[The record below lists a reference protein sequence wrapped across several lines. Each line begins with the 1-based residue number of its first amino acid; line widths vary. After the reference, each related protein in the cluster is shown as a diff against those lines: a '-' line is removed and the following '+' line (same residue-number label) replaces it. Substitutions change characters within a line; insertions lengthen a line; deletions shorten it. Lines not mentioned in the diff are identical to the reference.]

1 MPGSSIPIQQPGGTG
16 LGGLN
21 PLSGTGQS
29 FTSGSQILGTLPQA
43 GGHPPTGGQL
53 PFGGHPHAGGQPQS
67 GAYHQ
72 PYGQNVSTTPN
83 PWNIPFPGNPQ
94 FSAGHNSQQPL
105 HNNLLMDKC
114 QIQLIILKTHP
125 VILRSHMFLKTPQIL
140 CTLVNTNLI
149 QEGPLVTIIP

>member
-1 MPGSSIPIQQPGGTG
+1 VVPHIPIIPIGNVVVSQAAIGTPLTPRPSSSLPFGYRALNSSTVTTTQVMPGSSIPIQQPRGTG
-16 LGGLN
+16 LGGFN
-21 PLSGTGQS
+21 PLSNTDQS
-29 FTSGSQILGTLPQA
+29 FTFGSQIPGTPPQA

-94 FSAGHNSQQPL
+94 FSGGHN
-105 HNNLLMDKC
+105 
-114 QIQLIILKTHP
+114 
-125 VILRSHMFLKTPQIL
+125 PQAP
-140 CTLVNTNLI
+140 
-149 QEGPLVTIIP
+149 Q